1 MFLNQGKISPKV
13 TSKQQKQA
21 ETSWFQA
28 HNYSIIIKYSVDFEN
43 SKIIINTI
51 NENGERVD
59 IIFENILTCAFEN
72 QQKNSIIL
80 DIEERTSKEF
90 INDNIELLKR
100 DYGWP
105 IIFNNIEELNNTLET
120 QKYKY
125 YILQSSYGMYGWILA
140 TGLQEIKVV
149 TEGRTKNI

>member
-1 MFLNQGKISPKV
+1 MLENIHDN
-13 TSKQQKQA
+13 T
-21 ETSWFQA
+21 
-28 HNYSIIIKYSVDFEN
+28 IIKYSVDFEN

-51 NENGERVD
+51 NEDGERID
-59 IIFENILTCAFEN
+59 IIFEDILTCAFEE

-80 DIEERTSKEF
+80 DIEERTSREF

-105 IIFNNIEELNNTLET
+105 IVYNNIEELNRIIEA

-125 YILQSSYGMYGWILA
+125 YILQSSFGLSGW
-140 TGLQEIKVV
+140 VV
-149 TEGRTKNI
+149 AKTIQVKCICNKE

>member
-1 MFLNQGKISPKV
+1 MLEKI
-13 TSKQQKQA
+13 
-21 ETSWFQA
+21 
-28 HNYSIIIKYSVDFEN
+28 HDNIIIKYYVDFEN

-80 DIEERTSKEF
+80 DIEERTSREF

>member
-1 MFLNQGKISPKV
+1 MLEKI
-13 TSKQQKQA
+13 
-21 ETSWFQA
+21 
-28 HNYSIIIKYSVDFEN
+28 HDNIIIKYSVDFEN

-100 DYGWP
+100 DYG
-105 IIFNNIEELNNTLET
+105 
-120 QKYKY
+120 
-125 YILQSSYGMYGWILA
+125 
-140 TGLQEIKVV
+140 
-149 TEGRTKNI
+149 

>member
-1 MFLNQGKISPKV
+1 MLEKI
-13 TSKQQKQA
+13 
-21 ETSWFQA
+21 
-28 HNYSIIIKYSVDFEN
+28 HDNIIIKYSVDFEN

>member
-1 MFLNQGKISPKV
+1 MLENIHDN
-13 TSKQQKQA
+13 T
-21 ETSWFQA
+21 
-28 HNYSIIIKYSVDFEN
+28 IIKYSVDFEN

-51 NENGERVD
+51 NEDEARID
-59 IIFENILTCAFEN
+59 IIFEDILTCAFEE

-80 DIEERTSKEF
+80 DIEERTIKEF

-105 IIFNNIEELNNTLET
+105 IVYNNIEELNSIIEA

-125 YILQSSYGMYGWILA
+125 YILQSSYGMHGWILSRK
-140 TGLQEIKVV
+140 LRIE
-149 TEGRTKNI
+149 KNDRFYNS

>member
-1 MFLNQGKISPKV
+1 MLENI
-13 TSKQQKQA
+13 
-21 ETSWFQA
+21 
-28 HNYSIIIKYSVDFEN
+28 HDNIIIKYSVDFEN
-43 SKIIINTI
+43 SKISINTI

-80 DIEERTSKEF
+80 DIEERKSKEF

-105 IIFNNIEELNNTLET
+105 IEFNNIEELNSTLET
-120 QKYKY
+120 QKYNY
-125 YILQSSYGMYGWILA
+125 YIIQSSYGMCGWILA
-140 TGLQEIKVV
+140 TKLQIIKSITD
-149 TEGRTKNI
+149 TETKNI

>member
-1 MFLNQGKISPKV
+1 MLENI
-13 TSKQQKQA
+13 
-21 ETSWFQA
+21 
-28 HNYSIIIKYSVDFEN
+28 HDNIIIKYSVDFEN

-51 NENGERVD
+51 NEDGARID
-59 IIFENILTCAFEN
+59 IIFEDMLTCAFGE

-80 DIEERTSKEF
+80 DIEERRGTEF

-105 IIFNNIEELNNTLET
+105 IVYNSIEKLNSTIEA

-125 YILQSSYGMYGWILA
+125 YILQSSYGMCGWILSRELRIEK
-140 TGLQEIKVV
+140 TI
-149 TEGRTKNI
+149 NN